1 MFGGGAAPGVKVP
14 KVVVVTGGNGLGGIT
29 RGSNGGKGGGNRYR
43 RDRG

>member
-1 MFGGGAAPGVKVP
+1 MSGGGVAPGVTGP
-14 KVVVVTGGNGLGGIT
+14 KVVVVTGGSGLGGIT